1 MDKKLAL
8 IGTLLI
14 AVGVLQI
21 LNHTGV
27 IAVGWNGIA
36 WLCLAA
42 LGLWMIIK
50 GFSAAGKAGG
60 GIFWGTLFVIAGCVN
75 FGERAGLFSLP
86 GYLDMPMLFLAV
98 GIAFLVV
105 FIHKPQDWHVIVLST
120 VFTALGTLMLL
131 AELDFISQWVVRDA
145 IAQYWPV
152 GLIVFGLALLLNKRT
167 A

>member
-14 AVGVLQI
+14 GVGVLQI

-27 IAVGWNGIA
+27 ITVGWNGIA

-50 GFSAAGKAGG
+50 GFSTAGKARG
-60 GIFWGTLFVIAGCVN
+60 GIFWGTLFLIAGCVN
-75 FGERAGLFSLP
+75 FGERAGLFYVP